1 MSIRSPCSH
10 IDIERLRAFSKCFPA
25 NEVKSCPRNSSIDA
39 AAVDPIT
46 DGAKSF
52 LGAAGASQQN
62 LRGTRS
68 GGSVKWG
75 GRRDRAAAE
84 LGPAGQPGLGG
95 VNSALTVTRGR
106 LDSECECYRWAVP
119 GLTNNRLLRGVSL
132 VCRERSSQRRWR
144 RLQSRLQSP
153 LPAASSHSHK
163 PTVSPPPLARRFI
176 HCKSHVWPFFGLV
189 NLLMH

>member
-1 MSIRSPCSH
+1 MSTRSPCSH
-10 IDIERLRAFSKCFPA
+10 IDIEGLRAFSKCFPA

-75 GRRDRAAAE
+75 GRRDRAGCRARASRTARAWRCK
-84 LGPAGQPGLGG
+84 LSPHSDQRATGLGVRVLPLG
-95 VNSALTVTRGR
+95 GSRSHQQQILARSLSRVPREIVTAEMAAIAVSIAVSASGR
-106 LDSECECYRWAVP
+106 QLSLAQ
-119 GLTNNRLLRGVSL
+119 TNRFTTAACKKVYSL
-132 VCRERSSQRRWR
+132 QK
-144 RLQSRLQSP
+144 SRLA
-153 LPAASSHSHK
+153 L
-163 PTVSPPPLARRFI
+163 F
-176 HCKSHVWPFFGLV
+176 WFG
-189 NLLMH
+189 